1 METDVRERMI
11 VKSEEED
18 MEETYSLLAQ
28 PTGGM
33 TRNGEKRR
41 LSVQWNDA
49 NGNKLAEILE
59 FQPSDASDTEENES
73 DDVCPCC
80 IM

>member
-18 MEETYSLLAQ
+18 METYSLLAQ

-59 FQPSDASDTEENES
+59 FQPRCSCYCSSIRVSA
-73 DDVCPCC
+73 
-80 IM
+80 